1 VSEAPR
7 PSALRLAAAFF
18 AIYVI
23 WGSTYLA
30 IRIGIETLPPILMAG
45 IRHLLAGVVLYVWA
59 RTRLR
64 AASPTG
70 GEWRRAAVLGSL
82 MLVLANG
89 TTTWAEQFVPSGLTA
104 LIVCTSALWLVLLN
118 WLWLGGDRP
127 SGRVVTGLLAGFL
140 GVAILVVPGRLAGG
154 ERVNLVGAAALTM
167 SALSWAVGSLHAI
180 RLPRPRIPALAL
192 GMQMLAAGAVL
203 VTIALATGDGG
214 RLFAG
219 QVSARS
225 IAALLYLT
233 VFGSLVAYS
242 AYFWLLR
249 ATTPARISTISYV
262 NPLVAVML
270 GWASGDDP
278 ATARTAAAAA
288 VILLSVVL
296 ITGLPSRARG

>member
-1 VSEAPR
+1 MSDVSR
-7 PSALRLAAAFF
+7 PSTLRIVAIFF
-18 AIYVI
+18 AVYVI

-45 IRHLLAGVVLYVWA
+45 VRHLLAGTVLYVWA
-59 RTRLR
+59 RARLR
-64 AASPTG
+64 AAPPTG
-70 GEWRRAAVLGSL
+70 EEWRSAAVLGMM

-89 TTTWAEQFVPSGLTA
+89 STTWAEQFVPSGLTA
-104 LIVCTSALWLVLLN
+104 LIVCTSALWLVILN

-140 GVAILVVPGRLAGG
+140 GVAFLVVPGRLAGG
-154 ERVNLVGAAALTM
+154 EHVNLVGATALTV

-180 RLPRPRIPALAL
+180 RLPRPRSPSLAV
-192 GMQMLAAGAVL
+192 GMQMLTAGAVL
-203 VTIALATGDGG
+203 VTIALLTGDGG
-214 RLFAG
+214 RMLAG
-219 QVSARS
+219 AVSLRS
-225 IAALLYLT
+225 LAAFLYLT

-249 ATTPARISTISYV
+249 ATTPARLSTISYV

-270 GWASGDDP
+270 GWASGDEP
-278 ATARTAAAAA
+278 VTARTAVAAA

-296 ITGLPSRARG
+296 ITGLPARARG